1 MGIASER
8 THQPFIDFTLVQVA
22 EGKAEW
28 ALAPPARR
36 LHEEDAQKIAL
47 ARPFDLPSLLRIG
60 SSRPDHGGGS
70 GSGALHTDNKE

>member
-47 ARPFDLPSLLRIG
+47 AHPFD
-60 SSRPDHGGGS
+60 
-70 GSGALHTDNKE
+70 